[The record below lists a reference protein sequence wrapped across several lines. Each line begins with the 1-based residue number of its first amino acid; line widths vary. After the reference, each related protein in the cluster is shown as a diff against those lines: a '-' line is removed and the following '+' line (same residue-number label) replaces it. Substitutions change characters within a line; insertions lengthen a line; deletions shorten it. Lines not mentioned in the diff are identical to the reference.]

1 ATTMWERWNSF
12 SKEGG
17 YNSQS
22 MNSLNHYAYGAIGQW
37 MYERIAGLASL
48 APGYQKIRIAP
59 LPNTEFLTSASASVK
74 TPYGKASS
82 SWKIENDSFK
92 LAIVIPPNTTAL
104 VSIPTTNSNNVE
116 VNGVKISKNQIIDQK
131 EDELVI
137 EVSAG
142 TYNINSK
149 FESKK

>member
-1 ATTMWERWNSF
+1 
-12 SKEGG
+12 
-17 YNSQS
+17 

-92 LAIVIPPNTTAL
+92 LDVVIPPGTSAEVHIPYGNKDNL
-104 VSIPTTNSNNVE
+104 LENGSIFTENSNLKLMSSDDNSV
-116 VNGVKISKNQIIDQK
+116 IILA
-131 EDELVI
+131 EP
-137 EVSAG
+137 G
-142 TYNINSK
+142 TYNFQTK
-149 FESKK
+149 L